1 MKRWVYGIT
10 IVLSILLL
18 CTCLYAAGGKE
29 EKGELSFV
37 LVPKGVHPWYE
48 PAGEGFKYAA
58 EEIGGIN
65 ARVVAPAEWSGEA
78 QVKVVEDLVSEGVDA
93 IATDVYDVGAMV
105 PAINE
110 VADQGI
116 PILTFDA
123 PAYDSKAAIFI
134 GTDNIDAGNVQST
147 AFVEQMG
154 RKGKYVVFV
163 QDLAGLDI
171 KQRVEGNRMIT
182 KKYPGMV
189 EPVDVQNTQY
199 DMSLALQ
206 LAENLLTA
214 HPDLKGAVDMG
225 MDGCTAMYK
234 VFKERGVA
242 SGEVKVIGWTVLPDV
257 AQGIREGYITGSI
270 RQNPYAMGYLSCYG
284 LKFLMEGKKPDTN
297 RFFTGVTLVTKDNL
311 DTIEEIN
318 KQKAIDMLDA
328 FKKIW
333 R

>member
-1 MKRWVYGIT
+1 MKRWYYMVSMV
-10 IVLSILLL
+10 VLFILV
-18 CTCLYAAGGKE
+18 CTFVYAAGGKK
-29 EKGELSFV
+29 EKGALTFV

-48 PAGEGFKYAA
+48 PAGEGFKDAA

-78 QVKVVEDLVSEGVDA
+78 QVRVVEDLVSEGVDA

-110 VADQGI
+110 VADRGI

-123 PAYDSKAAIFI
+123 PAYESKAALFI
-134 GTDNIDAGNVQST
+134 GTDNIDAGNVQSE
-147 AFVEQMG
+147 AFAKQMG
-154 RKGKYVVFV
+154 GKGKYVVFV

-182 KKYPGMV
+182 RKHPDMV

-199 DMSLALQ
+199 DMSIALQ

-214 HPDLKGAVDMG
+214 HPDIKGAIDMG

-234 VFKERGVA
+234 VLKERGLPP
-242 SGEVKVIGWTVLPDV
+242 GEVKVIGWTVLPDV

-284 LKFLMEGKKPDTN
+284 LKFLIDGKRPTTD
-297 RFFTGVTLVTKDNL
+297 RFFTGVTLVTKDTL

-318 KQKAIDMLDA
+318 REKAINMREG

-333 R
+333 K